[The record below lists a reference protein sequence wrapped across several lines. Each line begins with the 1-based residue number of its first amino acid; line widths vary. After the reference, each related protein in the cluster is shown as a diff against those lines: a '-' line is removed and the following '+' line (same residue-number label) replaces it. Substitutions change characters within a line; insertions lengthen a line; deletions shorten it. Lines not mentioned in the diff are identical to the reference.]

1 MELLL
6 TGEALTARRA
16 YEIGFVN
23 RLVPRERLLDE
34 ALGMA
39 EVIGRNAPLVVR
51 ASKAMI
57 YQGIEAMGMPA
68 ALRASK
74 SLFVPIRE
82 SEDAQEGFRARREGR
97 RPEWKGR

>member
-6 TGEALTARRA
+6 TGEPLAARRA

-23 RLVPRERLLDE
+23 RLAPRERLLDE
-34 ALGMA
+34 ALGLA
-39 EVIGRNAPLVVR
+39 EVIGQNAPLVVR

-68 ALRASK
+68 ALLASQR
-74 SLFVPIRE
+74 LFTPIRE
-82 SEDAQEGFRARREGR
+82 SEDAREGFRARREGR
-97 RPEWKGR
+97 RPEWRGR